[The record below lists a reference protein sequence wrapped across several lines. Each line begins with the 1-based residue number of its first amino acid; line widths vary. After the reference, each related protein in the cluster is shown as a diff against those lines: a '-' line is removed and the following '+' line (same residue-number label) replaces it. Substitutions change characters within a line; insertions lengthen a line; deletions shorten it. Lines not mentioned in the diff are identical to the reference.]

1 MRHPRLRWLA
11 GAGAVALAAALAPNA
26 QASSSAERVD
36 GASAAQLDD
45 RPDAQEEARRAAIEQ
60 ATSMVISGQAAPVDK
75 GKGKSVQISPG
86 QWAQY
91 GLQSTDS
98 ILTFLV
104 DFGTQI
110 DSRFPT
116 APAGPVHNSIPQPNR
131 SVDNTTYWVPDFT
144 WSDGTIARNRIQTF
158 DSTFGVEASDPISLH
173 RETAAGMTILT
184 VPSQAPVAV
193 FDDSDP
199 LRYYDT
205 ANPMGSVKVAGVG
218 VTIKVVQSNST
229 GKMTVKVN

>member
-45 RPDAQEEARRAAIEQ
+45 RPVAGTGRGLRRQRPAA
-60 ATSMVISGQAAPVDK
+60 
-75 GKGKSVQISPG
+75 
-86 QWAQY
+86 
-91 GLQSTDS
+91 L
-98 ILTFLV
+98 
-104 DFGTQI
+104 
-110 DSRFPT
+110 
-116 APAGPVHNSIPQPNR
+116 
-131 SVDNTTYWVPDFT
+131 
-144 WSDGTIARNRIQTF
+144 
-158 DSTFGVEASDPISLH
+158 
-173 RETAAGMTILT
+173 
-184 VPSQAPVAV
+184 
-193 FDDSDP
+193 
-199 LRYYDT
+199 LRT